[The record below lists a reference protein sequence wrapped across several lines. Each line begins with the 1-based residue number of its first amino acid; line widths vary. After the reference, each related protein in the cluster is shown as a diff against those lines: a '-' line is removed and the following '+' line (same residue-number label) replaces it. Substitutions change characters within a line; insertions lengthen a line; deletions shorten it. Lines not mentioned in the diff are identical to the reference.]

1 MMVSALPT
9 ISLDGQT
16 SMQVDSRVS
25 SHLSGTHVTVKKPVS
40 NVFVL
45 TPSNFNEVV
54 KNSGK
59 VVFVKFYA
67 PVVLGAS

>member
-1 MMVSALPT
+1 
-9 ISLDGQT
+9 
-16 SMQVDSRVS
+16 MQVDSRVS
-25 SHLSGTHVTVKKPVS
+25 SDLTGTHVTVKKPVS

-45 TPSNFNEVV
+45 TPSNFDEVV

-67 PVVLGAS
+67 PVVG